1 VSKHNLKTYR
11 LALESIASGNESSE
25 AMLRSRTA
33 RLEGGSKV
41 RRCARGG
48 SMPVDPPDP
57 FAWARGAPL
66 ERGPRPL
73 REGERR

>member
-1 VSKHNLKTYR
+1 MSKHNLKTYR
-11 LALESIASGNESSE
+11 LALESIASGNESSA
-25 AMLRSRTA
+25 AMRDRARRVLEGTSRNLGLRSR
-33 RLEGGSKV
+33 RLV
-41 RRCARGG
+41 
-48 SMPVDPPDP
+48 PVDPPDP

>member
-1 VSKHNLKTYR
+1 VSMKSYR
-11 LALESIASGNESSE
+11 LALESIAAGG
-25 AMLRSRTA
+25 RTA
-33 RLEGGSKV
+33 EELKARAARALAGGRFGARARRL
-41 RRCARGG
+41 
-48 SMPVDPPDP
+48 MPVDPPDP